1 MAKIT
6 LTLNEQSSGQSVA
19 RYNLDTGGSALHI
32 QAQNGV
38 NYQFTDDATG
48 LGPQGVTAS
57 KQGSDL
63 VVTLD
68 GSGPDLVIENYFS
81 QGQGALIGVQA
92 DGSFTSYPVAAA
104 PEHTLA
110 SEIVTEQALGSDQV
124 PIAPLAVL
132 GGVGLIAGGI
142 ALANDKDGKSYKEPA
157 PAPDNNHPDNTPNSP
172 EAPKVPDVTPKKP
185 DNTPPYTPTPIPDP
199 MPSPLPP
206 SPNNPS
212 PAPNPPGPSPSP
224 SPSPSPNNSNQP
236 KPGSAPIA
244 ADDKES
250 ASPGES
256 RAGRFL

>member
-6 LTLNEQSSGQSVA
+6 LTLNEQTSGQSVA

-48 LGPQGVTAS
+48 LGPQGVTAT

-68 GSGPDLVIENYFS
+68 GSGPDLVIENYFG

-142 ALANDKDGKSYKEPA
+142 ALANDKDGKSHPEPA
-157 PAPDNNHPDNTPNSP
+157 PAPDNNNSG
-172 EAPKVPDVTPKKP
+172 T
-185 DNTPPYTPTPIPDP
+185 
-199 MPSPLPP
+199 
-206 SPNNPS
+206 
-212 PAPNPPGPSPSP
+212 
-224 SPSPSPNNSNQP
+224 NNSGNNNS
-236 KPGSAPIA
+236 GTNNSA
-244 ADDKES
+244 
-250 ASPGES
+250 
-256 RAGRFL
+256 

>member
-6 LTLNEQSSGQSVA
+6 LTLNEQTSGQSVA
-19 RYNLDTGGSALHI
+19 RYNLNTGGSALHI

-38 NYQFTDDATG
+38 NYQFTDDTTG
-48 LGPQGVTAS
+48 LGPQSVTATQ
-57 KQGSDL
+57 QGSDL

-142 ALANDKDGKSYKEPA
+142 ALASDKGGKSHPEPA
-157 PAPDNNHPDNTPNSP
+157 PAPTPDNN
-172 EAPKVPDVTPKKP
+172 K
-185 DNTPPYTPTPIPDP
+185 
-199 MPSPLPP
+199 
-206 SPNNPS
+206 
-212 PAPNPPGPSPSP
+212 
-224 SPSPSPNNSNQP
+224 SNH
-236 KPGSAPIA
+236 
-244 ADDKES
+244 
-250 ASPGES
+250 
-256 RAGRFL
+256 